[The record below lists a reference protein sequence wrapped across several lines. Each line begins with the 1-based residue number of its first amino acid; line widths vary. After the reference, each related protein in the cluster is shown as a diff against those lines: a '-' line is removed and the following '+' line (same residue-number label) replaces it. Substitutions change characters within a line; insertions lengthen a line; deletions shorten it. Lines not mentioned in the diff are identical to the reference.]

1 MRPNVIRCP
10 SPFDE
15 AHRGRQRQLAESDI
29 RFLIGAILIVTAL
42 ALIFPLRWWVAGRA
56 AGVKVPLSAL
66 IWMRLR
72 GTRPHRILAP
82 LIAANRSG
90 LDLNLAELEA
100 LHLAGGNVTKVVDAL
115 ILASENGIEL
125 DFRRAV
131 AIDLAGR
138 DLLQEINALIGE
150 ARSGQPDTFSTPSA
164 KTVRNQ
170 HEDDP

>member
-1 MRPNVIRCP
+1 
-10 SPFDE
+10 
-15 AHRGRQRQLAESDI
+15 
-29 RFLIGAILIVTAL
+29 
-42 ALIFPLRWWVAGRA
+42 
-56 AGVKVPLSAL
+56 
-66 IWMRLR
+66 MRLR

-82 LIAANRSG
+82 LIAANRAG

-100 LHLAGGNVTKVVDAL
+100 LHLAGGNVTHVVDAL

-138 DLLQEINALIGE
+138 DLLQEINAVIVE
-150 ARSGQPDTFSTPSA
+150 ATSIQPGSASTPSP

-170 HEDDP
+170 HEDDS